1 MTAEERKNKLKLIN
15 AALKK
20 FPKVIADEK
29 KNHKA
34 NEKIIAAFMPMARK
48 LKKQVEQNQK
58 VAASKRGP
66 ILKKTNPDAQ
76 PIHHWRRC
84 PHGQHW
90 VVEHPKTVTPSDE
103 HPDGKTDVVGHC
115 AWNPSHK
122 DELYPNEI
130 REITEHFKNL
140 EDAPNPDSL
149 GFKSGNLYDSL
160 IAGWTQYWNDIL
172 QLENPLDPNVVKAL
186 IASESSFIPS
196 KITPAGKGNWA
207 RGLMQ
212 VIDQSRQI
220 LEDQN
225 GEIQDHFVYLTETEA
240 LDPTLNICAGIRWLF
255 QKRKLAEAHYGE
267 EVEWDK
273 VIYFYK
279 AAQKNPGV
287 MKKYRSF
294 YRKLTKE

>member
-1 MTAEERKNKLKLIN
+1 MTKKEEDELKLIK
-15 AALKK
+15 AAIKK
-20 FPKVIADEK
+20 FPQVIANK
-29 KNHKA
+29 RKAHKA
-34 NEKIIAAFMPMARK
+34 KAKIIAAFMPMDREPLEQDGRK
-48 LKKQVEQNQK
+48 KTLIT
-58 VAASKRGP
+58 SKRTMKP
-66 ILKKTNPDAQ
+66 KSDSR
-76 PIHHWRRC
+76 PIHPWRRC
-84 PHGQHW
+84 PYGQHW
-90 VVEHPKTVTPSDE
+90 VIEHPKTVTPSDE

-122 DELYPNEI
+122 DELYPKEI
-130 REITEHFKNL
+130 SEITEHFKNL
-140 EDAPNPDSL
+140 EDTPSPNSL
-149 GFKSGNLYDSL
+149 GFKNGTLYDPL

-172 QLENPLDPNVVKAL
+172 KPDSPLDPNVVKAL

-196 KITPAGKGNWA
+196 KIIPAGKGNWA

-220 LEDQN
+220 LEDQD
-225 GEIQDHFVYLTETEA
+225 GEIQDHFIHLTEAEA
-240 LDPTLNICAGIRWLF
+240 LDPTLNICAGVRWLF

-267 EVEWDK
+267 EVDWDK

-294 YRKLTKE
+294 YKRLLKGS